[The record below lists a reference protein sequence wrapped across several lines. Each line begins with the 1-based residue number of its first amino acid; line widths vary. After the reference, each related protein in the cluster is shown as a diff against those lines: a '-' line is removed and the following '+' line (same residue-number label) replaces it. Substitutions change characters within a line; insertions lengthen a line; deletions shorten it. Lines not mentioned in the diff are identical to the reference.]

1 MSRAPLPLRDDER
14 LIFALD
20 VPDRVQALEWVDRLG
35 DSVAFYKIGMELLAS
50 GEYFQ
55 VLDELA
61 RRDKRVFVD
70 LKFFDIPA
78 TAAAV
83 IKRLSQWPVSYA
95 TIHGWHPAM
104 MEACAAAN
112 SSDMRLLAVTVL
124 TSMGRPDLAQM
135 GIDREPVE
143 VVVER
148 ALAAQA
154 AGIDNIHSFGQHAKA
169 EFRLAEF
176 DGAAELSTVW
186 VSFGGETREVTIGA
200 PGRHLAENAM
210 AVLAAV
216 SLVGADVDA
225 AIEALANLTAVKG
238 RGARHKLKMPEGV
251 LTLIDESYNA
261 NPASMRAAIS
271 VLASAQPTGEGRRIA
286 VLGDMLEMGEFAPS
300 VHADLAGPLLAA
312 GIEHVWLAGP
322 EMVALRDALPET
334 VHVVY
339 LETTEEL
346 ANFVTA
352 EVRPGDVVMV
362 KSSLGIGFG
371 KIVSAL
377 LDKHPAFSDT
387 ERQF

>member
-20 VPDRVQALEWVDRLG
+20 VPDRAQALEWVDRLG

-135 GIDREPVE
+135 GIDREPVD

-154 AGIDNIHSFGQHAKA
+154 AGIDGVIASGQEAGPIRA
-169 EFRLAEF
+169 AT
-176 DGAAELSTVW
+176 GAGFSIVC
-186 VSFGGETREVTIGA
+186 
-200 PGRHLAENAM
+200 PGIRPGLCRWRRCHRGWSPDPPGHRSA
-210 AVLAAV
+210 
-216 SLVGADVDA
+216 
-225 AIEALANLTAVKG
+225 G
-238 RGARHKLKMPEGV
+238 RGAGH
-251 LTLIDESYNA
+251 
-261 NPASMRAAIS
+261 PAGNR
-271 VLASAQPTGEGRRIA
+271 VG
-286 VLGDMLEMGEFAPS
+286 
-300 VHADLAGPLLAA
+300 AGC
-312 GIEHVWLAGP
+312 
-322 EMVALRDALPET
+322 ALRFRCAGCRPE
-334 VHVVY
+334 
-339 LETTEEL
+339 
-346 ANFVTA
+346 
-352 EVRPGDVVMV
+352 R
-362 KSSLGIGFG
+362 
-371 KIVSAL
+371 
-377 LDKHPAFSDT
+377 HPDPRGMAFLHPST
-387 ERQF
+387 ERLCPNRRKTCRRFHGLHARHQDDQ

>member
-20 VPDRVQALEWVDRLG
+20 VPDRAQALEWVDRLG

-154 AGIDNIHSFGQHAKA
+154 AGIDGVIASGEEAGPIRAATGAGFSIVCPGIRPVARSA
-169 EFRLAEF
+169 MTRSVPLA
-176 DGAAELSTVW
+176 W
-186 VSFGGETREVTIGA
+186 
-200 PGRHLAENAM
+200 PGRLPM
-210 AVLAAV
+210 VP
-216 SLVGADVDA
+216 
-225 AIEALANLTAVKG
+225 
-238 RGARHKLKMPEGV
+238 MP
-251 LTLIDESYNA
+251 S
-261 NPASMRAAIS
+261 
-271 VLASAQPTGEGRRIA
+271 
-286 VLGDMLEMGEFAPS
+286 
-300 VHADLAGPLLAA
+300 
-312 GIEHVWLAGP
+312 WLAVRSAWPPIRRPRPGP
-322 EMVALRDALPET
+322 SSRKSRRHWVR
-334 VHVVY
+334 
-339 LETTEEL
+339 
-346 ANFVTA
+346 A
-352 EVRPGDVVMV
+352 EVPLRRLQARTPSRPARDGVFASVYRAVVPE
-362 KSSLGIGFG
+362 SPQNL
-371 KIVSAL
+371 
-377 LDKHPAFSDT
+377 P
-387 ERQF
+387 